1 MSQEEFLQKQIW
13 KLEDQIIA
21 ERKQH
26 EKEKHDLLIGF
37 AKLLGVI
44 IVVFV
49 LLLIRVDHRHQAE
62 IEFEREMAVQEYTE
76 CLNGE

>member
-21 ERKQH
+21 ERKHH
-26 EKEKHDLLIGF
+26 EKEKHDLSISY

-44 IVVFV
+44 IVFFM
-49 LLLIRVDHRHQAE
+49 LLLIRVDRRHQAE
-62 IEFEREMAVQEYTE
+62 IKFEREMAVQEYVE
-76 CLNGE
+76 CLNDE